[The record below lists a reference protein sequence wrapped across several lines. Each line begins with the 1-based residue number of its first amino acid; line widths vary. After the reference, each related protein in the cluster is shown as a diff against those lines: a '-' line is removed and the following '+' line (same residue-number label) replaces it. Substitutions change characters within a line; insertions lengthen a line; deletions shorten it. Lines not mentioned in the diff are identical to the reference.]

1 MRYFYPFIC
10 ALLQIYMQ
18 NISQSLTLF
27 VQYCQ
32 THLKG
37 DEKGEAQIFLDH
49 FFTALGYSEGL
60 KGAGATCEFRIK
72 NEQKRSTSFAD
83 LVWKPVVLIEMKK
96 RGEDLAIHYQ
106 QAFTYWTQLVPDR
119 PQYVILCNFDAFWI
133 YNLNINIYE
142 PLEKIALTELPNRL
156 NALSFMFPE
165 GQRKKPLFN
174 NNKED
179 VTVNAAEKVAAVF
192 ASIVK
197 TRTQLS
203 REDAMRY
210 CLQCI
215 LAMYAEDIDLL
226 PDKIFT
232 RLLNQCADNYPPK
245 SDFSEL
251 SYDLIAGLFREMN
264 TIGQTPVGTYKGVD
278 YFNGGL
284 FQQVVPLAL
293 RKNELLFLQF
303 AADKNWRNVNP
314 AIFGTIF
321 QQGLEKGERH
331 VLGAHYTSELDIKKI
346 IDPVLVQPW
355 NERID
360 AAQSLDELY
369 SLLNELCSCKVLD
382 PSCGSGNFLF
392 IAFKEMKLLER
403 KLIAQV
409 RELSTRREDSKRLI
423 AFLDSYSFVNIKQ
436 FYGYDKNPVA
446 VELAKVTLMIAK
458 EMAWLEH
465 KESYDN
471 KFQALPLD
479 NLDNNIL
486 CVDALLNPD
495 GTVRKWIDA
504 DVIVGNPP
512 YQSRSKMLS
521 EFGAEYMNTL
531 YTAYPDMNRYAD
543 FCTFWYYKAHQT
555 LKEGGYAGLVGT
567 NTIRENNS
575 REASLDYIVN
585 NGGTIFNAVSSQ
597 KWEGEAVVHV
607 SIVNWT
613 KGDYKGQ
620 KFLYFQPEKETIL
633 TQYKVVDINS
643 SLSLSVDVKDA
654 RPLKVNTS
662 LPKYCFMG
670 QKHGHEG
677 FLLTNEEAAY
687 YLKKDAKNADVLKP
701 YLIGRELVAN
711 VASKPERY
719 VIDFSQMNIIEASAY
734 KDLFKIIEKKV
745 LPDRKAEADKQE
757 NDNKILLTKTPK
769 AKVNKSYIQYYK
781 TWWQIIGKRQ
791 DMINEI
797 EKKSRYIA
805 CSRVSLRQIFEFVD
819 IKIRPND
826 QLIVFTFEDD
836 YSFGIIQS
844 SFHWEWWKAKCSTL
858 GGTFRYTIDPVWDT
872 FPFPQ
877 SPTEKQIA
885 KVAAA
890 AVKLRTYRHEV
901 MQKNKWSLRD
911 LYRTLDLPGKN
922 PLRDLHE
929 ALDKAVGEA
938 YLNQVEGGTLVG
950 FRTFEKF
957 RTLLTSTKILPF
969 LLDLNLFLS
978 AKEAKGEAITA
989 PGLPAWAKD
998 NYITDDCVEIV
1009 N

>member
-1 MRYFYPFIC
+1 MQDIFDTLTQFVAYC
-10 ALLQIYMQ
+10 AQHI
-18 NISQSLTLF
+18 
-27 VQYCQ
+27 
-32 THLKG
+32 KG
-37 DEKGEAQIFLDH
+37 DEKGEAQMFLDR
-49 FFTALGYSEGL
+49 FFTALGYAEGL

-83 LVWKPVVLIEMKK
+83 LVWKPIVLIEMKK
-96 RGEDLAIHYQ
+96 RGEDLSIHYQ

-119 PQYVILCNFDAFWI
+119 PQFVILCNFDAFWI
-133 YNLNINIYE
+133 YDLNINIYE

-156 NALSFMFPE
+156 DALSFLLPE
-165 GQRKKPLFN
+165 GRRKKPLFN
-174 NNKED
+174 YNKED
-179 VTVNAAEKVAAVF
+179 VTVKAAEKVAAVF
-192 ASIVK
+192 AALMK

-210 CLQCI
+210 CLQCV
-215 LAMYAEDIDLL
+215 LAMYAEDIELL

-232 RLLNQCADNYPPK
+232 RLITDCYEQFPAKADY
-245 SDFSEL
+245 SDL
-251 SYDLIAGLFREMN
+251 SYDLIAGLFQAMN
-264 TIGQTPVGTYKGVD
+264 SVGITPAGTYKGVD

-284 FQQVVPLAL
+284 FQKIVPLAL
-293 RKNELLFLQF
+293 RKYEIDNLLF
-303 AADKNWRNVNP
+303 AAEKNWRNVNP

-331 VLGAHYTSELDIKKI
+331 ILGAHYTSELDIKKI
-346 IDPVLVQPW
+346 IDPVIVQPW
-355 NERID
+355 NEKID
-360 AAQSLDELY
+360 EAESLDELY
-369 SLLNELCSCKVLD
+369 SLLNELSSCKVLD

-436 FYGYDKNPVA
+436 FYGYDKNPIA

-495 GTVRKWIDA
+495 GTVRQWIDA

-512 YQSRSKMLS
+512 YQSKNKMQE
-521 EFGAEYMNTL
+521 EFGVTYMNAL
-531 YTAYPDMNRYAD
+531 HAAYPDMPGRAD
-543 FCTFWYYKAHQT
+543 FCVYWFYKAHQT

-567 NTIRENNS
+567 NTIRQNYS
-575 REASLDYIVN
+575 REGGLDYIVN

-597 KWEGEAVVHV
+597 EWEGEAAVYV
-607 SIVNWT
+607 SIVNWR
-613 KGDYKGQ
+613 KGDYQGQ
-620 KFLYFQPEKETIL
+620 KYLYFEDGKRKSNNNLI
-633 TQYKVVDINS
+633 QYSINEINS
-643 SLSLSVDVKDA
+643 SLSLSIDVKDA
-654 RPLKVNTS
+654 KVLAINTNTKKVF
-662 LPKYCFMG
+662 LG
-670 QKHGHEG
+670 QTHGYEG
-677 FLLTNEEAAY
+677 FLLTNDEA
-687 YLKKDAKNADVLKP
+687 KKLIDKNPNNKLHLKP
-701 YLIGRELVAN
+701 YLIGQELVGN
-711 VASKPERY
+711 YLSKPNRY
-719 VIDFSQMNIIEASAY
+719 VIDFSFEKNITEVIPFSDLY
-734 KDLFKIIEKKV
+734 KILEKKV
-745 LPDRKAEADKQE
+745 LPKIQEKANEEIKGNKKDNGRKNHLNNWWQLWRRRED
-757 NDNKILLTKTPK
+757 LLNNLAK
-769 AKVNKSYIQYYK
+769 AK
-781 TWWQIIGKRQ
+781 
-791 DMINEI
+791 
-797 EKKSRYIA
+797 RYIA
-805 CSRVSLRQIFEFVD
+805 CARVSLRPIFEF
-819 IKIRPND
+819 ISTKINPND
-826 QLIVFTFEDD
+826 KVIAFCFEDD

-844 SFHWEWWKAKCSTL
+844 SFHSEWWKAKCTTL
-858 GGTFRYTIDPVWDT
+858 GETPNYNTGSVWDT

-877 SPTEKQIA
+877 LPTEKQIA

-929 ALDKAVGEA
+929 ALDKVVGEA

-950 FRTFEKF
+950 FGTFEKF
-957 RTLLTSTKILPF
+957 RTLLTSTEILPF
-969 LLDLNLFLS
+969 LLYLNLFLS

-989 PGLPAWAKD
+989 PGLPAWAKG
-998 NYITDDCVEIV
+998 NYVTEDCVEIV

>member
-1 MRYFYPFIC
+1 
-10 ALLQIYMQ
+10 MQ
-18 NISQSLTLF
+18 DIFDSLTQF
-27 VQYCQ
+27 VAYCAQ
-32 THLKG
+32 HIKG
-37 DEKGEAQIFLDH
+37 DEKGEAQMFLDR
-49 FFTALGYSEGL
+49 FFTALGYAEGL

-83 LVWKPVVLIEMKK
+83 LVWKPIVLIEMKK

-119 PQYVILCNFDAFWI
+119 PQFVILCNFDAFWI
-133 YNLNINIYE
+133 YDLNLNIYD

-156 NALSFMFPE
+156 DALSFLFPE
-165 GQRKKPLFN
+165 GRRKKPLFN
-174 NNKED
+174 IDKED
-179 VTVNAAEKVAAVF
+179 VTVEAATKVAAVF
-192 ASIVK
+192 ASIIK
-197 TRTQLS
+197 TRTQIP

-210 CLQCI
+210 CLQCV
-215 LAMYAEDIDLL
+215 LAMYAKDIDLL

-232 RLLNQCADNYPPK
+232 RIMTDCYNRFPAKADY
-245 SDFSEL
+245 SDE
-251 SYDLIAGLFREMN
+251 SYDLIQGLFQAMN
-264 TIGQTPVGTYKGVD
+264 SVGITPAGTYKGVD

-284 FQQVVPLAL
+284 FQKIVPLAL
-293 RKNELLFLQF
+293 RKYEIDNLLY
-303 AADKNWRNVNP
+303 AAEKNWQNVNP

-331 VLGAHYTSELDIKKI
+331 ILGAHYTSELDIKKI
-346 IDPVLVQPW
+346 IDPVIVQPW
-355 NERID
+355 NEKID
-360 AAQSLDELY
+360 AAESLDELY
-369 SLLNELCSCKVLD
+369 SLLQELSSCKVLD

-479 NLDNNIL
+479 NLDKNIQ
-486 CVDALLNPD
+486 CVDALLTD
-495 GTVRKWIDA
+495 KGTPRQWVDA
-504 DVIVGNPP
+504 DIIIGNPP

-521 EFGAEYMNTL
+521 EFGAEYMNVL
-531 YTAYPDMNRYAD
+531 YMAYPDMNRYAD

-597 KWEGEAVVHV
+597 IWEGEAIVHV

-613 KGDYKGQ
+613 KGAYKGQ
-620 KFLYFQPEKETIL
+620 KFLYFQAEKETTL
-633 TQYKVVDINS
+633 TQYKVADINS

-654 RPLKVNTS
+654 RPLQVNTS
-662 LPKYCFMG
+662 VPKYCFMG

-677 FLLTNEEAAY
+677 FLLTNEEAAH

-711 VASKPERY
+711 VASKPDRY

-757 NDNKILLTKTPK
+757 NDNKALLAKNPKT
-769 AKVNKSYIQYYK
+769 KVNTSYIQYYR
-781 TWWQIIGKRQ
+781 TWWHLIGKRPELVNILQ
-791 DMINEI
+791 T
-797 EKKSRYIA
+797 KKRYIV
-805 CSRVSLRQIFEFVD
+805 CSAVSKRNIFEF
-819 IKIRPND
+819 ISTNIRPNV
-826 QLIVFTFEDD
+826 IVFTFEDD
-836 YSFGIIQS
+836 YSFGILQS
-844 SFHWEWWKAKCSTL
+844 AFHWEWWKAKCSTL
-858 GGTFRYTIDPVWDT
+858 GGTFRYTINPVWDT

-938 YLNQVEGGTLVG
+938 YQMSGALSGVEMP
-950 FRTFEKF
+950 RI
-957 RTLLTSTKILPF
+957 LTSTEILPF
-969 LLDLNLFLS
+969 LLDLNLFLA
-978 AKEAKGEAITA
+978 AKEANGEAITA
-989 PGLPAWAKD
+989 PGLPTWATG
-998 NYITDDCVEIV
+998 NYVTIDCVGIED
-1009 N
+1009 